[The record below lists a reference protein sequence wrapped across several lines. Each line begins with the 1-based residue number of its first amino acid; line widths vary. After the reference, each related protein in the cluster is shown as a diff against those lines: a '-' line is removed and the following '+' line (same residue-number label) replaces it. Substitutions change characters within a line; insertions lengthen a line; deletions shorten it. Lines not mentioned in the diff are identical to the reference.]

1 MRHAKAAAAAIAL
14 GLAAG
19 GCSSAVAPNPLPE
32 LVIMPIHINRV
43 DVQILESVPPR
54 ASAHVEGV
62 IGDGC
67 AELNSESQ
75 ARFGNTVTITILSQR
90 PRKGICP
97 QIAKLYRKDIPL
109 EGTFPPGDWLLR
121 VNGVDYTFVTQ

>member
-1 MRHAKAAAAAIAL
+1 MRHAKAAAAIAL

-32 LVIMPIHINRV
+32 LQIMPIHINRV
-43 DVQILESVPPR
+43 DVQILESFPPR
-54 ASAHVEGV
+54 VTAHVEGV
-62 IGDGC
+62 FDGC
-67 AELNSESQ
+67 AELNSERQ
-75 ARFGNTVTITILSQR
+75 VRFGNTVTITILSQR
-90 PRKGICP
+90 PRKAICG
-97 QIAKLYRKDIPL
+97 QTAKFYRKDIPL